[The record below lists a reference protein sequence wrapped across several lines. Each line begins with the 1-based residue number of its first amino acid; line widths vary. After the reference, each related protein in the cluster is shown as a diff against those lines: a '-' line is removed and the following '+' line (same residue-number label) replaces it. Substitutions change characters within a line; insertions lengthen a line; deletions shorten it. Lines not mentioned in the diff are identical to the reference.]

1 MQIHKT
7 KNRSWLVNGHSS
19 WTASVGRS
27 KQGNTFSLCNELLSE
42 LVNFIFISFDTRELI
57 SNLYVV
63 SKIFASKNLKRSE
76 CVLYSLCL
84 SLVSPDLVSGRT
96 DLLYVDTVFFH
107 CINAREK
114 CCFVR
119 NYT

>member
-1 MQIHKT
+1 M
-7 KNRSWLVNGHSS
+7 
-19 WTASVGRS
+19 GRS

-57 SNLYVV
+57 SNLYVA

-96 DLLYVDTVFFH
+96 DLLYVDTFVGHGTGKTGKTGNLVLLFH
-107 CINAREK
+107 LVLTQGKIC
-114 CCFVR
+114 
-119 NYT
+119 